1 MRKYLNYLGDS
12 CPKTMLSHSCSVNGV
27 PMTLDF
33 ALVKTGFFGLT
44 VGLTVVAGAAV
55 VLAAP
60 NAALPF
66 V

>member
-1 MRKYLNYLGDS
+1 
-12 CPKTMLSHSCSVNGV
+12 MLSHSCSVNGV

-33 ALVKTGFFGLT
+33 AIVKTGFFGLT

>member
-1 MRKYLNYLGDS
+1 
-12 CPKTMLSHSCSVNGV
+12 MLSHSCSVNGV

-33 ALVKTGFFGLT
+33 AIVKTGFFGLT
-44 VGLTVVAGAAV
+44 VGLTVVAAGAAV